1 MTRDHENPPLLPPHL
16 MPPLTDQAAL
26 ERTWCTL
33 MGRLGF
39 ATPQLWLLFV
49 DGERPRHLL
58 EVEDVPLHPTSA
70 DRAGLAGMLEHL
82 LDERRSCAFLY
93 ARPGGPGR
101 TPGDLAWARA
111 LSGVCARWP
120 VHLANDV
127 ELRVAAPDDL
137 AAAG

>member
-1 MTRDHENPPLLPPHL
+1 MTSDDIPPRLSPDE
-16 MPPLTDQAAL
+16 MPPFTDQASVEFAW
-26 ERTWCTL
+26 RSL

-39 ATPQLWLLFV
+39 SSPQLWLLFV
-49 DGERPRHLL
+49 HGDRPGHLL
-58 EVEDVPLHPTSA
+58 HVDDVPLCPSPAEQATIA
-70 DRAGLAGMLEHL
+70 QFLDHL
-82 LDERRSCAFLY
+82 VDDRRSCAFLF

-101 TPGDLAWARA
+101 TAGDLAWARTLA
-111 LSGVCARWP
+111 SICDRWP